1 MLLFGNIRECNV
13 RVSNVAVSVR
23 VSNVAV
29 SVRVSFV
36 PFTLPA

>member
-23 VSNVAV
+23 VS
-29 SVRVSFV
+29 FV